1 MSKPTQKFCSCS
13 SQICGSA
20 NHHANKQCWSM
31 QFTPAYIITM
41 VLHVVCLIVTPVS
54 LWTGQYIYYD
64 ENFKQSPSIICLKIL
79 SSFIKKQRT
88 STDTFLLTNSN
99 SYGPSAC
106 WLLSDLRFVAALT
119 IMLAII
125 WFHNCPPSPSQFHQ
139 VLLRNKVL
147 PQTNARCFLMKSVR
161 MMIGIFVN
169 SLHIVLTSSVNCE
182 TWITTQ
188 RLF

>member
-1 MSKPTQKFCSCS
+1 MLEHAIYSCLHHYYGATCGLSNCYS
-13 SQICGSA
+13 SFRI
-20 NHHANKQCWSM
+20 H
-31 QFTPAYIITM
+31 
-41 VLHVVCLIVTPVS
+41 
-54 LWTGQYIYYD
+54 WTGQYIYYD

-99 SYGPSAC
+99 SYGPS
-106 WLLSDLRFVAALT
+106 
-119 IMLAII
+119 IYMLAFI

-147 PQTNARCFLMKSVR
+147 PQTGACCFLMKSVR

-188 RLF
+188 KLF